1 MLIGG
6 QGGRCE
12 DEDLVVPEALF
23 VEHEHGEAFQGYE
36 LYLFHASVD
45 SFSGDVELVMEGVSR
60 VSENASSIPA
70 VIMVKWT
77 NQPSASKVSI
87 SVLCLAFFLLVLR
100 RWGLFHG
107 R

>member
-1 MLIGG
+1 M
-6 QGGRCE
+6 
-12 DEDLVVPEALF
+12 
-23 VEHEHGEAFQGYE
+23 
-36 LYLFHASVD
+36 D

-100 RWGLFHG
+100 RWGLYHG